1 MTPPADSDLPR
12 AAAPFLGFARLLRR
26 HGFVASSEQ
35 ATTFMQAIA
44 LLGPRSVDHIR
55 EAALATLAPRP
66 DRRDEFDVLYRMWL
80 HGEEQVPHDG
90 EGEDEETGVKENGP
104 GLEHVAPEQGEAGG
118 KHASAKERLARREF
132 SDRVDSLQTFQRHIA
147 QALPKR
153 RTFRTEV
160 ATSPGALDLRR
171 SLRSFVQTGGDI
183 PSPVWRKR
191 REEPRRLLL
200 LIDVSG
206 SMKQFTP
213 GYLEMAHA
221 AVHGATRV
229 EVFTFGTRLTR
240 LTAAL
245 RVRDRS
251 MALARAASLVDDW
264 DGGTRIGPSLL
275 AYLSIPRF
283 AALANGAC
291 VVILSDG
298 LERGDPAPMELAI
311 SRLRGRARRLTF
323 VTPLAGDPRF
333 SPETA
338 AMKAILPML
347 DDLIDGSSVASV
359 TDFLL
364 SLARPA
370 PAAKSIWQ
378 RAS

>member
-1 MTPPADSDLPR
+1 M
-12 AAAPFLGFARLLRR
+12 
-26 HGFVASSEQ
+26 ASSEQ

-44 LLGPRSVDHIR
+44 LLGPKSVDHIR
-55 EAALATLAPRP
+55 EAALATLAPPP
-66 DRRDEFDVLYRMWL
+66 DRRGEFDTLFRMWL
-80 HGEEQVPHDG
+80 HGEEQVLHEGKG
-90 EGEDEETGVKENGP
+90 EVEETGVKNNSP

-118 KHASAKERLARREF
+118 EHASTEERLARREF
-132 SDRVDSLQTFQRHIA
+132 LDRADSLQTFQRHIG

-153 RTFRTEV
+153 RSFRTEV

-171 SLRSFVQTGGDI
+171 SLRSIVQNGGDI

-191 REEPRRLLL
+191 RQAPRRLLL

-206 SMKQFTP
+206 SMKQYTP
-213 GYLEMAHA
+213 GFLELAHA
-221 AVHGATRV
+221 AVQGATRV

-251 MALARAASLVDDW
+251 TAIARAASLVDDW

-275 AYLSIPRF
+275 AYLSAPRY

-298 LERGDPAPMELAI
+298 LERGDPAPMEFAI
-311 SRLRGRARRLTF
+311 SRLRGKAWRLTF

-333 SPETA
+333 RPETA
-338 AMKAILPML
+338 AMKAILPLL

-364 SLARPA
+364 SLAQSA
-370 PAAKSIWQ
+370 SAAKTIWR